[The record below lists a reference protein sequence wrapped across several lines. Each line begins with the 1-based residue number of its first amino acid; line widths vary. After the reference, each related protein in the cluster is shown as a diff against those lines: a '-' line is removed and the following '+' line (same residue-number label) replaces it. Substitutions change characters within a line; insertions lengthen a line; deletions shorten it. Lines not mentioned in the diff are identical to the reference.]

1 MHAFTNARCE
11 RDRLLSMVIR
21 HLSMMIALA
30 VGLGPIGFGSFAG
43 MATGQEPE
51 PAKSSA
57 EQTSDAPV
65 EESRDTGGDVPSLN
79 DEAES
84 TLPADA
90 VPTPVAIPADAVE
103 LPAEVF
109 ATVPMRSLDMTMEE
123 APAYYAILNH
133 AARVP
138 PAKLRESALT
148 FRQSRHRENPKLSK
162 RPFDKFPQF
171 VDLFQ
176 NPDTYRGKP
185 VTLTGY
191 TRRVRSIVA
200 DKNEY
205 GIDTLHEIWLFTDDS
220 QNNPVVIVCT
230 EIPKDLPQGD
240 RLLNGISVTGYFF
253 KLYGYD
259 DSGDDK
265 RLAPM
270 ILAHRLQWSPP
281 KSGFPEI
288 SPWVIYPGI
297 IMLLSAV
304 IAAIWYVMRRDQ
316 LASPLKRTIDEAPET
331 IGTPPVSGTPTD
343 LDPPP
348 FVTDTPAKG
357 N

>member
-11 RDRLLSMVIR
+11 RDRLLLMVIR
-21 HLSMMIALA
+21 RLSMMIALA

-43 MATGQEPE
+43 MATGQETE

-65 EESRDTGGDVPSLN
+65 EESQSGTDEPSL
-79 DEAES
+79 DDKADS
-84 TLPADA
+84 TIPAGA
-90 VPTPVAIPADAVE
+90 VPVPVAIPADAVE
-103 LPAEVF
+103 LPEDVF
-109 ATVPMRSLDMTMEE
+109 AAVPMRSLDMTMEE
-123 APAYYAILNH
+123 APAYYAVLNH
-133 AARVP
+133 AARIP
-138 PAKLRESALT
+138 PVKLRERALT
-148 FRQSRHRENPKLSK
+148 FRQSRHRESPKLSK
-162 RPFDKFPQF
+162 RPFEEFPQF

-176 NPDTYRGKP
+176 NPDAYRGKP

-200 DKNEY
+200 DKNEH

-230 EIPKDLPQGD
+230 EIPKNLPQGD
-240 RLLNGISVTGYFF
+240 QLLNGISVTGYFF
-253 KLYGYD
+253 KLYVYD

-270 ILAHRLQWSPP
+270 ILAHRLQWNPP
-281 KSGFPEI
+281 TSGFPDV

-297 IMLLSAV
+297 IMLLSAA
-304 IAAIWYVMRRDQ
+304 IAAMWYVMRRDQ
-316 LASPLKRTIDEAPET
+316 LASPLKRAINEAPDM

-343 LDPPP
+343 VEPPP
-348 FVTDTPAKG
+348 FVTDTPSRGK
-357 N
+357 